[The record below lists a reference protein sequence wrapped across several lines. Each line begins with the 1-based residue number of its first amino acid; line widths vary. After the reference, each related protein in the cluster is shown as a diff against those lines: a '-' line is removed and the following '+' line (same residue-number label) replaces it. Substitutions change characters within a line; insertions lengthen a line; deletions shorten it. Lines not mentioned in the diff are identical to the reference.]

1 MFEFIDNQLI
11 RTIVELGF
19 AILTAILGF
28 LGGIK
33 YEKNVNK
40 IGNINNS
47 SIRDIKQENK

>member
-11 RTIVELGF
+11 RIIVELGF
-19 AILTAILGF
+19 SILTAILGF

-40 IGNINNS
+40 IGNIDKS
-47 SIRDIKQENK
+47 TIGDIKQENK